1 MLDDVSVVSLAV
13 NLPGPLAA
21 ARLREFG
28 ATVTKVEPPAGD
40 PLAAAAPAWYAALTT
55 DQHIV
60 GLDLKDLDDRAKF
73 DELLA
78 DADLLIT
85 SMRPSALD
93 RLAINVFPRLS
104 LIEIVGHAGDAAE
117 IPRP

>member
-1 MLDDVSVVSLAV
+1 M
-13 NLPGPLAA
+13 
-21 ARLREFG
+21 
-28 ATVTKVEPPAGD
+28 TKVEPPAGD

-55 DQHIV
+55 GQHIV

-93 RLAINVFPRLS
+93 RLAINVFPRLRRCS
-104 LIEIVGHAGDAAE
+104 KRSATARGG
-117 IPRP
+117 RPFASR